1 MNQKNNK
8 FFWIMCLV
16 TAIGAVCWSAI
27 FVMQQAHRMFVAF
40 LIINIVCLLVN
51 VGCLIFDIRKNKIK
65 K

>member
-1 MNQKNNK
+1 
-8 FFWIMCLV
+8 MCLV